1 MIILLIKSDLIKT
14 QLLGGYPCP
23 HCSQTNRLEMEL
35 RQRYAEFGIAK
46 VYPKGVFGVAHC
58 LHCGHTVPAS
68 RWTDDMHRAF
78 ISLKTG
84 YKTPRH
90 YWQGAIRTGIGF
102 AVGLVLLVGTLSFM
116 GRQQQADNDHRTA
129 LFASATQHPTP
140 GVTLATITN
149 GESAYRVWRVS
160 RADAETVWLKP
171 YAGTRQLT
179 DLFTDSSWGAIPNSE
194 FGPDDVAYSAP
205 DLAKN
210 RGLRRVEDA
219 TNRTKP
225 YEAVVVSVLE

>member
-1 MIILLIKSDLIKT
+1 MIVLFIKSDLIRE
-14 QLLGGYPCP
+14 QLMPGYPCP
-23 HCSQTNRLEMEL
+23 NCGRSGGMTMEL
-35 RQRYAEFGIAK
+35 RQRYAEFGTAK
-46 VYPKGVFGVAHC
+46 AYPKGVFGVV
-58 LHCGHTVPAS
+58 HCGHCGYTVPAS

-78 ISLKTG
+78 VSLKTG

-90 YWQGAIRTGIGF
+90 YWQGAIRTGAGF
-102 AVGLVLLVGTLSFM
+102 AVGLVLLVGALSFM
-116 GRQQQADNDHRTA
+116 GGQQQADNDHRAA

-149 GESAYRVWRVS
+149 GESTYRVWRVS

-179 DLFTDSSWGAIPNSE
+179 DIFTDKTWGVLPDSE
-194 FGPDDVAYSAP
+194 FGSNAMGYSAP
-205 DLAKN
+205 DLAN
-210 RGLRRVEDA
+210 NQGLRRMADA
-219 TNRTKP
+219 TNGTKP